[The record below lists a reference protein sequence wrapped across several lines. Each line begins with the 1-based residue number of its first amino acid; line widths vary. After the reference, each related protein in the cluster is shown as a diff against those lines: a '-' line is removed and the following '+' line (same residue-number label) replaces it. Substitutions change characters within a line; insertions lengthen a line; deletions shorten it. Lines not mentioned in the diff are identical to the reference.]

1 MLLFFCRGYFVGGE
15 SNRGGYSVGGESNRI
30 TRLANGLL
38 CIGEPGQCDVTE
50 KPLKPSFLFLKTF
63 RWQKQMNAR
72 NAANFGALCLVLVF
86 VFFVVVVSCART
98 FRCVSLSHT

>member
-1 MLLFFCRGYFVGGE
+1 MYAVVFFRGVYSGGE
-15 SNRGGYSVGGESNRI
+15 SNREGYIPGVKVTVI
-30 TRLANGLL
+30 ANGLL
-38 CIGEPGQCDVTE
+38 CFGESGQCDVTE

-63 RWQKQMNAR
+63 RWQKQMNV
-72 NAANFGALCLVLVF
+72 ANFGALYLVLVF

>member
-1 MLLFFCRGYFVGGE
+1 MLLFF
-15 SNRGGYSVGGESNRI
+15 SGGYIPGVKV
-30 TRLANGLL
+30 TVLANGLL

-63 RWQKQMNAR
+63 RWQKQMNV
-72 NAANFGALCLVLVF
+72 ANFGALYLVLVF